1 LRVCQEKNIFLAM
14 RMDEVRKRYFAA
26 PFRPFDIVLT
36 NGRSVAVEHPEF
48 MALSP
53 KGRSVTV
60 YEDDGAL
67 TIDVPP
73 IVALKERANGARKR
87 KR

>member
-1 LRVCQEKNIFLAM
+1 M
-14 RMDEVRKRYFAA
+14 RIEEIRKRYFAA

-36 NGRSVAVEHPEF
+36 RGRSVAVKHPEF

-67 TIDVPP
+67 IIDVPL
-73 IVALKERANGARKR
+73 IVALKERVNGAHKR

>member
-1 LRVCQEKNIFLAM
+1 M
-14 RMDEVRKRYFAA
+14 RIDEIRKRYFAA

-36 NGRSVAVEHPEF
+36 SGRSVAVEHPEF

-60 YEDDGAL
+60 YEEDGAL
-67 TIDVPP
+67 TIDVPL

-87 KR
+87 KQ

>member
-1 LRVCQEKNIFLAM
+1 MHI
-14 RMDEVRKRYFAA
+14 DEVRKWYFAA
-26 PFRPFDIVLT
+26 PFKPFDIVLT
-36 NGRSVAVEHPEF
+36 KGRKVPVEHSEF
-48 MALSP
+48 MALSR

-67 TIDVPP
+67 IIDVPL

>member
-1 LRVCQEKNIFLAM
+1 M
-14 RMDEVRKRYFAA
+14 RIEEIRKRYFAA

-36 NGRSVAVEHPEF
+36 SGGSVAVKHPEF
-48 MALSP
+48 MAVSP

-67 TIDVPP
+67 IIDVPL
-73 IVALKERANGARKR
+73 IVALKERTNGAGKR

>member
-1 LRVCQEKNIFLAM
+1 M
-14 RMDEVRKRYFAA
+14 RIDEIRKRYFAA
-26 PFRPFDIVLT
+26 PFRPFDIVQT
-36 NGRSVAVEHPEF
+36 NRRSVAVEHLEF

-60 YEDDGAL
+60 YKEDGAL
-67 TIDVPP
+67 IIDIPL
-73 IVALKERANGARKR
+73 IVALKERANGARRR

>member
-1 LRVCQEKNIFLAM
+1 VNIFPAM
-14 RMDEVRKRYFAA
+14 RIAEIRKRYFAA

-36 NGRSVAVEHPEF
+36 NGRSVAAEHPEF

-60 YEDDGAL
+60 YEEDGAL
-67 TIDVPP
+67 TIDVPL

>member
-1 LRVCQEKNIFLAM
+1 M
-14 RMDEVRKRYFAA
+14 RIAEVRKRFFAA
-26 PFRPFDIVLT
+26 PFRPFDIVRT
-36 NGRSVAVEHPEF
+36 NGRSVPVEHREF

-60 YEDDGAL
+60 CEDDGAL
-67 TIDVPP
+67 IIDVPL
-73 IVALKERANGARKR
+73 IVALKERTSGARKR

>member
-1 LRVCQEKNIFLAM
+1 M
-14 RMDEVRKRYFAA
+14 RIEESRKRYFAA
-26 PFRPFDIVLT
+26 PFRPFDIIMT
-36 NGRSVAVEHPEF
+36 NGGSVAVEHPEF

-67 TIDVPP
+67 IIDVPV
-73 IVALKERANGARKR
+73 IVALKERSNGARKR

>member
-1 LRVCQEKNIFLAM
+1 M
-14 RMDEVRKRYFAA
+14 RMDEVRKHYFAA
-26 PFRPFDIVLT
+26 PFRPFDIVFT
-36 NGRSVAVEHPEF
+36 SGRSVAVEHPEF
-48 MALSP
+48 MALSS

-67 TIDVPP
+67 IIGVPL

>member
-1 LRVCQEKNIFLAM
+1 MRIEKI
-14 RMDEVRKRYFAA
+14 RKRYFAA
-26 PFRPFDIVLT
+26 PFRPFDIALT
-36 NGRSVAVEHPEF
+36 SGRSVAVKHPEF

-60 YEDDGAL
+60 YEDDGASI
-67 TIDVPP
+67 IDVPL
-73 IVALKERANGARKR
+73 IADLKERTNGASKR

>member
-1 LRVCQEKNIFLAM
+1 M
-14 RMDEVRKRYFAA
+14 RFDEVRKRYFAA

-36 NGRSVAVEHPEF
+36 NGRSVPVRHPEF

-53 KGRSVTV
+53 DGRSVTV
-60 YEDDGAL
+60 YEEDGAL
-67 TIDVPP
+67 IIDVPL
-73 IVALKERANGARKR
+73 IVAWKERANSARKR